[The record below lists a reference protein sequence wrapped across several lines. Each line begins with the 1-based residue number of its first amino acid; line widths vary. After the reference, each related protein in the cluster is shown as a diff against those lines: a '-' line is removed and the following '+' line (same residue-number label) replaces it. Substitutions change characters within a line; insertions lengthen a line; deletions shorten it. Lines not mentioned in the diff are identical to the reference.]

1 MTITLGR
8 KARKHRGKS
17 GLQLQRELAAAE
29 RRVAALTAGID
40 QISAERNEANKRAEQ
55 AAIDLGTA
63 RKEIQQLEETVR
75 LRDQQITDLQRKV
88 DIGVKAEH
96 VVTRTQELSVEEI
109 RRHCIKPVPL
119 HQAPFATTDPAH
131 VPAWASRD

>member
-1 MTITLGR
+1 VTITLGR

-17 GLQLQRELAAAE
+17 GLQLQKELAAAE

-40 QISAERNEANKRAEQ
+40 QVSAERNEANKRAEQ

-63 RKEIQQLEETVR
+63 RKEIRQLEETVR

-119 HQAPFATTDPAH
+119 HEAPFATTDPAH

>member
-1 MTITLGR
+1 VTITLGR

-17 GLQLQRELAAAE
+17 GLQLQKELAAAE

-63 RKEIQQLEETVR
+63 RKEIRQLEETVR

-119 HQAPFATTDPAH
+119 HEAPFATTDPAH